1 MDFIGS
7 LTPDPDADVG
17 RRAFELRR
25 MIAGLQE
32 SFSVAEKCRQPVI
45 AAVHSA
51 CIGGAIDL
59 MCACDIRMCTSDAW
73 FSIKVRPCFHLS
85 FIWYSD
91 SKINPYISY
100 IYII

>member
-25 MIAGLQE
+25 MIVGLQE

-85 FIWYSD
+85 FISYSD
-91 SKINPYISY
+91 SKINPYI
-100 IYII
+100 

>member
-25 MIAGLQE
+25 MIAALQE
-32 SFSVAEKCRQPVI
+32 SFRQPVI

>member
-59 MCACDIRMCTSDAW
+59 ICACDIRMCTSDAW

-85 FIWYSD
+85 FISYSD
-91 SKINPYISY
+91 SKINPYI
-100 IYII
+100 